1 MGAMASTA
9 VRRPHRRPPRRTR
22 WARRIGGMLG
32 TAGLLGVAVL
42 MGTWIAPS
50 PDHSDAVLAP
60 APAPVA
66 KAKPHTKGAK
76 AKAKAK
82 GAPKLTAKQLAAR
95 TAAVTVLRNQGYLP
109 TREAD
114 FNPRHQLRVLIGYRN
129 GDPLSPRRAFFF
141 AGDRMIGNDSSS
153 GSSTLKLA
161 KSGNRWVTLAYGVYA
176 PGGKEPVS
184 TTKIRF
190 DWNGTALT
198 PAGTI
203 PPSRIASG

>member
-1 MGAMASTA
+1 M
-9 VRRPHRRPPRRTR
+9 
-22 WARRIGGMLG
+22 IG

-50 PDHSDAVLAP
+50 PDHSSATLDSAP
-60 APAPVA
+60 APAA
-66 KAKPHTKGAK
+66 KAKAHKGGAKTGAK

-82 GAPKLTAKQLAAR
+82 ARAKPKLTAKQLAAR
-95 TAAVTVLRNQGYLP
+95 SAAVTVLRNQGYLP
-109 TREAD
+109 TRETD

-129 GDPLSPRRAFFF
+129 GDPLGPRRAFFF

-153 GSSTLKLA
+153 GSSTLRLA
-161 KSGNRWVTLAYGVYA
+161 KSGNRWATLAYGVYA
-176 PGGKEPVS
+176 PGGKSPAS
-184 TTKIRF
+184 TTRIRF

-203 PPSRIASG
+203 PPSRLATG